1 MTTTR
6 KILLSAGHSGE
17 WEGFVQ
23 TPGKRSPEIG
33 PPTMGYYEGEMNRT
47 IASLLAARLQRQG
60 VSAVLL
66 NPSPMSV
73 PESAQVTY
81 ARDCVKHFGAD
92 NVLILA
98 IHNNAAGV
106 SGWNDANGATVFIK
120 RNSAPE
126 NMLPAR
132 QLLTAWTQATG
143 LATRGIKEK
152 NFNILMGAPLSCL
165 MELSFMT
172 NKNDCL
178 ILSQQYDKGIAA
190 ICDVLEGWA
199 RS

>member
-6 KILLSAGHSGE
+6 KILISAGHSGTFDG
-17 WEGFVQ
+17 WYQ

-33 PPTMGYYEGEMNRT
+33 PPTMGYFEGQKNRE

-81 ARDCVKHFGAD
+81 ARHCVAYFKSE
-92 NVLILA
+92 NVLLLA
-98 IHNNAAGV
+98 IHNNASGV
-106 SGWNDANGATVFIK
+106 SGWNDAHGATAFVK
-120 RNSAPE
+120 RSDNKSNMIAHDILYSWCNS
-126 NMLPAR
+126 
-132 QLLTAWTQATG
+132 TG

-190 ICDVLEGWA
+190 IGDVLEGWA
-199 RS
+199 KS